1 MMQQTGSAGNAV
13 QRGVRLGAAAA
24 AHFLVDF
31 ACAFA
36 MLRRLPGGEQAAALL
51 LVYNFCAF
59 ALQMPLGV
67 LADRLG
73 RNLALAALGCL
84 TAALGFLP
92 LPLTV
97 CAGLLGVGNALFHV
111 GAGLEVLTD
120 WPDLCGPLGVFVSP
134 GAVGLYIGGMLG
146 RAYLTPMLL
155 PALLLLG
162 AAAWL
167 LAAQRVFRPDLRSEN
182 PPLTLPKLPW
192 KTLAVLAG
200 LTAVVAVRSLVGL
213 NLPLPWKH
221 GGWGAAAICAL
232 ALGKAAGGFAADRF
246 GLTRTAVVTLAAC
259 GGAVLLRRNAR
270 VGTGGNLPLQHVHA
284 ADPRRRGPAAAGC
297 AGLCLRTADI
307 RPVSGADPGLPG
319 GAAAVLC
326 RGGGSCGSVRAG
338 AGGLPERGEEA
349 VTGRTMAV
357 SLLLTLA
364 LELPVVWLW
373 GVRGRRN
380 FAVAT
385 LCNVLTNPAA
395 VWLHFYLVNR
405 LAWPEFGAVAAVE
418 TAAVAAEALCYARC
432 GENIRRPALLSLCAN
447 GFSWSVG
454 FLLQLVI

>member
-1 MMQQTGSAGNAV
+1 MPMMQQTGSAGNAV

-73 RNLALAALGCL
+73 RNLALAALGCF

-213 NLPLPWKH
+213 NLPRPWKH

-246 GLTRTAVVTLAAC
+246 GLTRTAVVTLAASAALFC
-259 GGAVLLRRNAR
+259 FAGTPGWGLAAIFLFNMSMPLTLAGAAR
-270 VGTGGNLPLQHVHA
+270 L
-284 ADPRRRGPAAAGC
+284 
-297 AGLCLRTADI
+297 
-307 RPVSGADPGLPG
+307 LPG
-319 GAAAVLC
+319 ARGFAFGLLTFALFLGLIPVYRGAQPLSCAAAAVL
-326 RGGGSCGSVRAG
+326 A
-338 AGGLPERGEEA
+338 
-349 VTGRTMAV
+349 AV
-357 SLLLTLA
+357 SAPVLA
-364 LELPVVWLW
+364 VCLK
-373 GVRGRRN
+373 GVR
-380 FAVAT
+380 
-385 LCNVLTNPAA
+385 
-395 VWLHFYLVNR
+395 
-405 LAWPEFGAVAAVE
+405 
-418 TAAVAAEALCYARC
+418 
-432 GENIRRPALLSLCAN
+432 RP
-447 GFSWSVG
+447 
-454 FLLQLVI
+454 